1 MTRGQKMKKRRIG
14 LTLLAIISTTVA
26 LSACSDSD
34 SNSNAESK
42 ISYDESTKSNKGKTY
57 KLAFFENRAD
67 DNTEVQYYTLGY
79 YKAGNLVTKNLYSN
93 QDSYTEIIQPDLS
106 EPYVVIENNT
116 YYIHRPPYSQ
126 YNQPLIKGKVKAKE
140 ND

>member
-1 MTRGQKMKKRRIG
+1 MKKRRIE

-26 LSACSDSD
+26 LSACSN
-34 SNSNAESK
+34 SNSSSNVESE
-42 ISYDESTKSNKGKTY
+42 ISYDESKKSNKGKTY

-67 DNTEVQYYTLGY
+67 DNTDVQYYTLGY
-79 YKAGNLVTKNLYSN
+79 YKAGNLITKNLYSN

-106 EPYVVIENNT
+106 EPYVVIENNK

-126 YNQPLIKGKVKAKE
+126 YNQPLIEGKVMAKE

>member
-1 MTRGQKMKKRRIG
+1 MIRGKKMKKRHIG
-14 LTLLAIISTTVA
+14 LTLLAIISTTA
-26 LSACSDSD
+26 ILSACSN
-34 SNSNAESK
+34 SNSSSNVESK
-42 ISYDESTKSNKGKTY
+42 ISYDESKKSNKGSTY

-79 YKAGNLVTKNLYSN
+79 YKDGDLITKNLYSDKDN
-93 QDSYTEIIQPDLS
+93 YTEIIQPNLN
-106 EPYVVIENNT
+106 EPYVVIENNK

>member
-42 ISYDESTKSNKGKTY
+42 ISYDESTKSNRGKTY

>member
-1 MTRGQKMKKRRIG
+1 MKKRRIG
-14 LTLLAIISTTVA
+14 LTLLAIISATVA

-79 YKAGNLVTKNLYSN
+79 YKAGNLVTKNLYSDQN
-93 QDSYTEIIQPDLS
+93 RYTEIIQPNLS
-106 EPYVVIENNT
+106 EPYVVIENNK

-126 YNQPLIKGKVKAKE
+126 YNQPLIKGKVTAKE